1 MSNYQRLSVFA
12 VLFVFVCAGVYAQ
25 ETAGHISGVVKDETG
40 GVLPGVEVTARNT
53 GTEATRTVV
62 SDDEGRY
69 RLPNL
74 APGDYELRAELAGFQ
89 TAILQNISLSVA
101 QQAVV
106 GVTLRVGEI
115 SEQVVVSAEVALVE
129 TTSGTVAALVDSQ
142 QISDLP
148 LNGRD
153 WTQLAALQE
162 GVVIPQNAGRS
173 VIGNQGIKIIIAG
186 ALPHDNAVLLDGI
199 DIKNQHGSTPGSTA
213 GVMLGVDAVREFK
226 VLTSAYTAEYG
237 RFTGGVITAVTKS
250 GTNELHGSL
259 FEYHRNSALDAR
271 NFFDRDPLN
280 PLERSKVPNF
290 IRNQFGFTLGGPVVK
305 DSTFFFGSYEGLR
318 ERLTTTAIEHFPN
331 AAARADENGIGIIPF
346 SRFRGRSICSGAERV
361 GDECH
366 IQIPDYMAPYI
377 DLMPLPNLPPD
388 QAELDTGIGSFL
400 YTNPEPTNEDYFVI
414 KVDQK
419 LSESDDFFARYTF
432 DDADNKRINQGVRYT
447 VFQTSRNQY
456 VTLEEK
462 HIFST
467 GLLNEVRFGFTRTV
481 GLRDEVDT
489 PGWEIDEKYWFIP
502 PEQVAETPF
511 NGGLG
516 ELTCRG
522 CGINN
527 FGKNNGVP
535 GLKTLNT
542 FQTADNLIF
551 TRGRHSLKMG
561 GNWTRFQFNQMGT
574 ARIAGSYL
582 YDNIAQLMR
591 ADFTTASVHFGDLED
606 RTKMS
611 AGLRQNLI
619 GFYIQ
624 DDFQF
629 RPNLTLNLGLRY
641 EFITSPIEVNG
652 RLSNL
657 QDNTPVAGL
666 PGPLQPTVTTGNPY
680 FANPSLKN
688 FSPRLAF
695 AWDPTGSG
703 KFSVRG
709 GAGLFYQQILQW
721 AYLSSVF
728 RSTPFA
734 LRMGME
740 DGAHDEAN
748 CGTAATNFVGCGGIF
763 VNTFPDGLARVDKT
777 HPGVL
782 FPNNDP
788 VSDPNQPY
796 LIQWSLT
803 LQREIA
809 SSTALTATY
818 SGSHSVKNPR
828 LADHN
833 RPTATFANGE
843 WFYECDRVSRSGRCE
858 TRRANS
864 NFLQMKDRRW
874 DSNSWYHSL
883 RLGLRKRFSSGFSY
897 QLSYQFSKSIDQGST
912 TVSNPSSVNTQ
923 GYRATNW
930 LDHRIDQGPSA
941 YNVPHVFSANWV
953 YELPFGAGATGV
965 VGQLIGGWSING
977 ILNLADGP
985 PLSIT
990 GGHDVTCDNFCSD
1003 VRPSLKAGGTSN
1015 PAQIGEPTAWFG
1027 TSAVADNFEA
1037 PAPGHFGNI
1046 GRNSAMGPGVATLD
1060 FSIHKRFSI
1069 NEEAQVQFRA
1079 EFFNI
1084 VNRTNFGSPRRAALS
1099 SSGGVDSRFGEI
1111 TSTNTTSRQI
1121 QLALRIEF

>member
-1 MSNYQRLSVFA
+1 MTTYQRLSVFA
-12 VLFVFVCAGVYAQ
+12 ILFVFTFAGVYAQ
-25 ETAGHISGVVKDETG
+25 ETTGHISGVVKDETG

-53 GTEATRTVV
+53 GTEATRTVI

-74 APGDYELRAELAGFQ
+74 SPGDYELRAELAGFQ
-89 TAILQNISLSVA
+89 TAILQDISLSLA
-101 QQAVV
+101 QRAVV
-106 GVTLRVGEI
+106 GVTLKVGEI

-129 TTSGTVAALVDSQ
+129 TTTGTVSALVDRQ
-142 QISDLP
+142 QISNLP

-153 WTQLAALQE
+153 WSELAALQE
-162 GVVIPQNAGRS
+162 GVVIPRNAARR
-173 VIGNQGIKIIIAG
+173 VVGNQGVKIIIAG

-199 DIKNQHGSTPGSTA
+199 DIKNQHGTTPGSAA
-213 GVMLGVDAVREFK
+213 GVMLGVDTIREFK
-226 VLTSAYTAEYG
+226 ILTSAYTAEYG

-250 GTNELHGSL
+250 GTNELHGSV

-271 NFFDRDPLN
+271 NFFDRDPLD
-280 PLERSKVPNF
+280 PLERSKVPPF
-290 IRNQFGFTLGGPVVK
+290 IRNQFGFTLGGPIVK

-318 ERLTTTAIEHFPN
+318 DRLTTSDIESFPN
-331 AAARADENGIGIIPF
+331 EAMRQGFIPPD
-346 SRFRGRSICSGAERV
+346 SRGRCDSGFTLQPN
-361 GDECH
+361 GLCFT
-366 IQIPDYMAPYI
+366 QIPDRIQPYL

-388 QAELDTGIGSFL
+388 QGELESGIGRILFN
-400 YTNPEPTNEDYFVI
+400 NPQPVNEDYFVI

-432 DDADNKRINQGVRYT
+432 DDADSKAIPEAVVYT
-447 VFQTSRNQY
+447 TVQETRNQY
-456 VTLEEK
+456 VTLEER
-462 HIFST
+462 HIFSS
-467 GLLNEVRFGFTRTV
+467 GLLNEVRFGFTRSK
-481 GLRDEVDT
+481 GLRDEIDT
-489 PGWEIDEKYWFIP
+489 PGFEIPESRWFVP
-502 PEQVAETPF
+502 REDFEQTPF
-511 NGGLG
+511 NGGMG
-516 ELTCRG
+516 EISGRG
-522 CGINN
+522 GISN

-535 GLKTLNT
+535 GLKILNT
-542 FQTADNLIF
+542 FQTADNLIW
-551 TRGRHSLKMG
+551 TQGRHSLKMG

-574 ARIAGSYL
+574 ARMAGSYI
-582 YDNIAQLMR
+582 YDSPEDLMQ
-591 ADFTTASVHFGDLED
+591 AKFSSSSIHFGDLND

-624 DDFQF
+624 DDFKF

-666 PGPLQPTVTTGNPY
+666 PGPLQPTVVTGNPY

-688 FSPRLAF
+688 FSPRFGF

-709 GAGLFYQQILQW
+709 GAALFHQQILQW

-740 DGAHDEAN
+740 DDKHTEEL
-748 CGTAATNFVGCGGIF
+748 CGTEVTNFVGCNGIY
-763 VNTFPDGLARVDKT
+763 VDTFPNGLAELDGT

-803 LQREIA
+803 LQREII
-809 SSTALTATY
+809 SGTALTVGY
-818 SGSHSVKNPR
+818 SASHGVHGTR

-833 RPTATFANGE
+833 RPTATFADGE
-843 WFYECDRVSRSGRCE
+843 WFYECDRISRGQCIAQ
-858 TRRANS
+858 RANS

-874 DSNSWYHSL
+874 DANSWYHAL
-883 RLGLRKRFSSGFSY
+883 KVGLRKRFSSGLSY
-897 QLSYQFSKSIDQGST
+897 QLSYQFSKSIDQSST
-912 TVSNPSSVNTQ
+912 TQSSPTDVSNE

-930 LDHRIDQGPSA
+930 LDHRIDQGPSS

-965 VGQLIGGWSING
+965 AGQLIGGWSIAG
-977 ILNLADGP
+977 IVSLADGAP
-985 PLSIT
+985 QSFVGAQRVVCP
-990 GGHDVTCDNFCSD
+990 FCSD
-1003 VRPSLKAGGTSN
+1003 VRVQLKPGGTNN
-1015 PAQIGEPTAWFG
+1015 PAQTGEPEAWYGRTAG
-1027 TSAVADNFEA
+1027 DNFEA
-1037 PAPGHFGNI
+1037 PEPGHFGNV
-1046 GRNSAMGPGVATLD
+1046 GRNSGFGPGVATLD
-1060 FSIHKRFSI
+1060 FSIHKRFSLS
-1069 NEEAQVQFRA
+1069 EGAQLQFRA

-1084 VNRTNFGSPRRAALS
+1084 MNRTNFGTPRRTTLS
-1099 SSGGVDSRFGEI
+1099 SSGRVDGRFGQI
-1111 TSTNTTSRQI
+1111 TTTTTTSRQI
-1121 QLALRIEF
+1121 QFALRIEF